1 MINTGKSVMV
11 DVLHGLSPSTLAPT
25 QRGAF
30 PIWEEPFS
38 FMILKV
44 PNLSNLEL
52 PGPTCNGHGWTTLEL
67 QYPTLYKPQQRRLSR
82 KGRVGCDI
90 INVIVDVIFNVNRA
104 RDNINNII
112 VIVNK
117 HDIEYNDSSR
127 TASAKS
133 SSDDSSDGDE
143 ERIVGQCVQV
153 GRICVNENSETI
165 SGHNANQHHERQ
177 EILRICRNDV
187 EDRAKG

>member
-44 PNLSNLEL
+44 QNLSNLES

-67 QYPTLYKPQQRRLSR
+67 QYPTLYKPQHTPVVRLTSIL
-82 KGRVGCDI
+82 I
-90 INVIVDVIFNVNRA
+90 IAPNFLIQHLLTTPSHVTFNSNHLHTIGFTLHLLPIVIF
-104 RDNINNII
+104 INLTLTHIAFFKLGVLPPCSSGLELLLPN
-112 VIVNK
+112 NK
-117 HDIEYNDSSR
+117 STLI
-127 TASAKS
+127 
-133 SSDDSSDGDE
+133 
-143 ERIVGQCVQV
+143 
-153 GRICVNENSETI
+153 
-165 SGHNANQHHERQ
+165 ANP
-177 EILRICRNDV
+177 
-187 EDRAKG
+187 